1 MQHAVRSI
9 MDQNCKD
16 VFEAYD
22 LPFECYFNASM
33 NHEEVVHDE
42 IEFVWLL
49 EGEAT
54 VWCEGKYYTLLPDT
68 VFIFYVNQRHAMKSD
83 GATYS
88 ASFRFKKAYL
98 SDLNLY
104 FERLPFKNRVFTF
117 DELAHKYHE
126 VPLIMSQL
134 IELVKSEGPFAS
146 IRYKLIGFYNMYVFD
161 LYSVRLQQKYLDI
174 KKKNYDEY
182 LLRFQKISAY
192 IDGHYNEKI
201 TLKNLADLTDISPS
215 RLSHFIKEILG
226 ISFQEYL
233 HKIRLEKAIFALKNT
248 NLPIRDIVLSCGFS
262 DQKYLNAIMK
272 DLFHM
277 TAHQYRKIMKDEIHF
292 GVEDFSYPDMIEE
305 FTQKLHKIK
314 SPSFTGRNE

>member
-1 MQHAVRSI
+1 

-16 VFEAYD
+16 VFEVYN

-33 NHEEVVHDE
+33 NHEETAHDE

-49 EGEAT
+49 DGEAT
-54 VWCEGKYYTLLPDT
+54 VWCEGKEYLLLPDT
-68 VFIFYVNQRHAMKSD
+68 VFIFYVNQRHAMRSE
-83 GATYS
+83 GPTYS
-88 ASFRFKKAYL
+88 ASFRFKRKYL
-98 SDLNLY
+98 EDLNLY
-104 FERLPFKNRVFTF
+104 FERLPFQNRVFTF

-134 IELVKSEGPFAS
+134 ILLMKSGGS
-146 IRYKLIGFYNMYVFD
+146 TVNIRYKLMGFYNMYVFD

-192 IDGHYNEKI
+192 VEKHYHEKI
-201 TLKNLADLTDISPS
+201 TLAQLANLTGISPS
-215 RLSHFIKEILG
+215 RLSHFIREILG

-248 NLPIRDIVLSCGFS
+248 DMPVREIVKASGFS

-272 DLFHM
+272 DLFHL
-277 TAHQYRKIMKDEIHF
+277 TAHQYRKIMKDEVHF
-292 GVEDFSYPDMIEE
+292 GVEDFSYPDMIHE
-305 FTQKLHKIK
+305 FSHKLHKMK
-314 SPSFTGRNE
+314 TSAFPVLDV